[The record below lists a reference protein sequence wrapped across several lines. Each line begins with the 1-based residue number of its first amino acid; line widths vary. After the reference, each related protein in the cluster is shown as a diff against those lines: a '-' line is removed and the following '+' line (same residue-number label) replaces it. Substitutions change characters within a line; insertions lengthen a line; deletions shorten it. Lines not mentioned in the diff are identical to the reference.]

1 MQQAVLQRQKK
12 PKSNLKYSLLLC
24 AVGIALNFVGA
35 QAALL
40 FDLPLYLDNVGT
52 LLTAS
57 LGGYVPGIIVGY
69 LTNLINGIISHDTVY
84 YGVLTVMIAVSATA
98 FKRKGWFQKPLTS
111 ACLFSRS
118 SAAPWAACLPGFYTA
133 WNSARGSAGPSR
145 RSCMTRGRSARFLPS
160 CAGISCWTFL
170 IKASFASSL
179 R

>member
-24 AVGIALNFVGA
+24 AVGIALNFIGA

-69 LTNLINGIISHDTVY
+69 LTNLINGIGDNISIY
-84 YGVLTVMIAVSATA
+84 YAVLSTLIAV
-98 FKRKGWFQKPLTS
+98 P
-111 ACLFSRS
+111 FSCVSVMFFSNR
-118 SAAPWAACLPGFYTA
+118 
-133 WNSARGSAGPSR
+133 
-145 RSCMTRGRSARFLPS
+145 
-160 CAGISCWTFL
+160 I
-170 IKASFASSL
+170 
-179 R
+179 